1 MSRAS
6 RKRREQELWG
16 RKKSQEKGTDGY
28 SLSGP
33 QVKSLAEQERERL
46 AKLKRKN
53 SSKPK
58 VKTKKKKTHSKGSG
72 GATAIIGRDRVGM
85 PLEFA
90 MVGLFPSLLN
100 SQKACRRAI
109 VDGKIS
115 CNGKKGNTS
124 MRVTLGNL
132 IRYHP
137 NDPRNGPSL
146 AEKVKKQELWNGG
159 GSSVR
164 TLRK

>member
-16 RKKSQEKGTDGY
+16 RKKKKEKGTGGY
-28 SLSGP
+28 TFGDP
-33 QVKSLAEQERERL
+33 QVKSLMEQERERL
-46 AKLKRKN
+46 AVLKRQN
-53 SSKPK
+53 STKPSAQ
-58 VKTKKKKTHSKGSG
+58 TKKKKSPAKGSG
-72 GATAIIGRDRVGM
+72 GATATIGRDRVGM

-90 MVGLFPSLLN
+90 LVQLFPSLLK
-100 SQKACRRAI
+100 SQKACRKAI

-115 CNGKKGNTS
+115 CNGKKGTTS
-124 MRVTLGNL
+124 LRVNRGDL
-132 IRYHP
+132 IRYDP

-146 AEKVKKQELWNGG
+146 AEKVKKKELWNGG

>member
-33 QVKSLAEQERERL
+33 QVKSLAEQEKERL

-53 SSKPK
+53 GSKPK
-58 VKTKKKKTHSKGSG
+58 VKTKKKKSPAKGSG

-90 MVGLFPSLLN
+90 MVGLFPTLLK

-109 VDGKIS
+109 VNGKIS
-115 CNGKKGNTS
+115 CNGKKGTTS

-132 IRYHP
+132 IRYEP
-137 NDPRNGPSL
+137 NGPRNGPSL